1 MPTHGDTF
9 KFCSCHRQRTRKVVG
24 YGALGAV
31 GGAFPISNF
40 HLVAFGNGDGVLE
53 ILVGVVGLYFDP
65 FGFHLALVVGVV
77 GVDLIRMIFDHL
89 LRLTQLFHLSQLHV
103 YLQSKS
109 LDGDID
115 VLSFF

>member
-1 MPTHGDTF
+1 
-9 KFCSCHRQRTRKVVG
+9 VVG

-65 FGFHLALVVGVV
+65 YMVFIWRWLLAL
-77 GVDLIRMIFDHL
+77 I
-89 LRLTQLFHLSQLHV
+89 
-103 YLQSKS
+103 
-109 LDGDID
+109 
-115 VLSFF
+115 